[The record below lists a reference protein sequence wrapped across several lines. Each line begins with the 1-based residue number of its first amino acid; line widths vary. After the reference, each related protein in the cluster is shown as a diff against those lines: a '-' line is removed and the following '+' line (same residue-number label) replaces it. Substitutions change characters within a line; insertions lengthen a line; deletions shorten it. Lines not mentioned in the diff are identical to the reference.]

1 MIPKKTYKIAV
12 NFSKLLISYLAV
24 GALLLLLI
32 MLILNGKVPNFEMI
46 CSVYSIIF
54 FVGFMALGGVVL
66 HFVHM
71 CGCPFCRAGKHIV
84 RDDKYDAE
92 LKKAGKAGEFTC
104 PRCGKRIYIG

>member
-46 CSVYSIIF
+46 CSDLFNNFLRRFYGAWRSRLTFRSYVWLS
-54 FVGFMALGGVVL
+54 VL
-66 HFVHM
+66 QSRQTY
-71 CGCPFCRAGKHIV
+71 CS
-84 RDDKYDAE
+84 
-92 LKKAGKAGEFTC
+92 
-104 PRCGKRIYIG
+104 